1 MQLQICVTI
10 SLVSGVV
17 HPICNLVWNG
27 IPEGHNTSEKGE
39 TIIISFDKD
48 LK

>member
-17 HPICNLVWNG
+17 PHVVIGLSG
-27 IPEGHNTSEKGE
+27 LESRNT
-39 TIIISFDKD
+39 IAR
-48 LK
+48 